1 MGKGS
6 VLKYKILS
14 GASCPFCLEGRMAGG
29 MELHGCMGFS
39 YCFGHKVKDL
49 EVIRLKNELHRFG
62 KQKCG

>member
-1 MGKGS
+1 
-6 VLKYKILS
+6 
-14 GASCPFCLEGRMAGG
+14 MAGG